1 MKPSTSLLISIPEPC
16 SQPWEEM
23 AASANGRFC
32 THCSKTVVDFTGM
45 SDAALLNYI
54 KKNGMGCGRFSDSQL
69 ERVIVPA
76 VSPKRKFWP
85 QLFLS
90 LGLFFGILKESA
102 GQETNTDHTVIRMET
117 VAASSDSLSKEPKAI
132 TGITIEGAVVDLRGD
147 LVPSAGVSVY
157 DTNNKQIGGTVTNF
171 DGNYRVVF
179 PIDEIERQRIVIVE
193 VVYLGIRSRQTIT
206 PYGYR
211 NEVNFKLDIEPKGR
225 TTSGIVVI
233 GTKSGR
239 PSLVN
244 PKEPTRRTIIM
255 NR

>member
-16 SQPWEEM
+16 SQPWEDM
-23 AASANGRFC
+23 TASATGRFC

-76 VSPKRKFWP
+76 VLPNRKFWP

-117 VAASSDSLSKEPKAI
+117 FAASSDSLSKEPKAI
-132 TGITIEGAVVDLRGD
+132 TGITPCWYLMCRPGAVSTDNIFVGR
-147 LVPSAGVSVY
+147 GVSCWAHAYCPGLNTSNRVKR
-157 DTNNKQIGGTVTNF
+157 NKLQPLYQQQVSPLF
-171 DGNYRVVF
+171 
-179 PIDEIERQRIVIVE
+179 Q
-193 VVYLGIRSRQTIT
+193 RSRKWRCRY
-206 PYGYR
+206 PSCWR
-211 NEVNFKLDIEPKGR
+211 RGR
-225 TTSGIVVI
+225 RHRIAAV
-233 GTKSGR
+233 
-239 PSLVN
+239 
-244 PKEPTRRTIIM
+244 
-255 NR
+255 